1 MQGSGNGALR
11 AGIQRPDDA
20 AVWDLD
26 ADQALIQT
34 ADFFTPI
41 VDDPETF
48 GAIAAANAMSDV
60 FAMGGEVL
68 FALNIAGMP
77 EAVGLDVLSAILAGG
92 ARKVREAGGVVAG
105 GHTVTNP
112 ELFYGLSVTG
122 LGHPDRL
129 LTKGESLDPGQTLW
143 LTKPLGTGIV
153 TTAHIVETHA
163 LIEPGDLEAAIQ
175 SMLTLNAAAAAA
187 ARTAGIRRGTD
198 VTGFGL
204 LGHACEMLGSATRSN
219 CGLRIDAKSVPL
231 LPNVLAYTRNGVRT
245 RAAQR
250 NPEHFGQS
258 VHFADTVAPEHRQ
271 VLWEAETSGG
281 LLLAVPPGCE
291 TTFEN
296 ACRDAGQDCWQIG
309 EVATGTGIVVI

>member
-1 MQGSGNGALR
+1 MR
-11 AGIQRPDDA
+11 AGIQKPDDA
-20 AVWDLD
+20 AVWTLH

-48 GAIAAANAMSDV
+48 GAIAAANAMSDI

-77 EAVGLDVLSAILAGG
+77 ESVGLDTLSAILAGG
-92 ARKVREAGGVVAG
+92 AKKIREAGGVVAG

-122 LGHPDRL
+122 LGDPDCL

-153 TTAHIVETHA
+153 TTAHIVETHS
-163 LIEPGDLEAAIQ
+163 LIDPGDLEAAIQ
-175 SMLTLNAAAAAA
+175 SMLSLNAAAATA
-187 ARTAGIRRGTD
+187 ARGSGTRRGTD

-204 LGHACEMLGSATRSN
+204 LGHACEMLGPDTQDDS
-219 CGLRIDAKSVPL
+219 CGLHIKADSVPL
-231 LPNVLAYTRNGVRT
+231 LPNVLAYAQNGVQT

-258 VHFADTVAPEHRQ
+258 VRFADTVAPELRQ
-271 VLWEAETSGG
+271 ILWEAETSGG
-281 LLLAVPPGCE
+281 LLLAVPQGRE
-291 TTFEN
+291 GTFEK
-296 ACRDAGQDCWQIG
+296 ACQDLGQDRWCIG
-309 EVATGTGIVVI
+309 EVVAGSGIKVA

>member
-1 MQGSGNGALR
+1 MR
-11 AGIQRPDDA
+11 AGIQKPDDA
-20 AVWDLD
+20 AVWTLHE
-26 ADQALIQT
+26 DQALIQT

-77 EAVGLDVLSAILAGG
+77 ESVGLDILSAILAGG

-122 LGHPDRL
+122 LGDPDRL

-153 TTAHIVETHA
+153 TTAHIVETHS
-163 LIEPGDLEAAIQ
+163 LIDPGDLEAAIQ
-175 SMLTLNAAAAAA
+175 SMLSLNAAAATA
-187 ARTAGIRRGTD
+187 ARTSDTRRGTD

-204 LGHACEMLGSATRSN
+204 LGHACEMLGPDTQDS
-219 CGLRIDAKSVPL
+219 CGLRIKADSVPL
-231 LPNVLAYTRNGVRT
+231 LPNVLAYAQNGVQT

-258 VHFADTVAPEHRQ
+258 VRFADTVAPELRQ

-281 LLLAVPPGCE
+281 LLLAVPQGCE
-291 TTFEN
+291 RAFEK
-296 ACRDAGQDCWQIG
+296 ACQDLGQACWCIG
-309 EVATGTGIVVI
+309 EVVAGSGIDVQ

>member
-1 MQGSGNGALR
+1 MQGSANGALR

-77 EAVGLDVLSAILAGG
+77 DSVGLDVLSAILAGG

-122 LGHPDRL
+122 LGHPNRL

-204 LGHACEMLGSATRSN
+204 LGHACEMLGAATRSN

-231 LPNVLAYTRNGVRT
+231 LPNVLAYARNGVRT

-271 VLWEAETSGG
+271 ILWEAETSGG

-309 EVATGTGIVVI
+309 EVATGTGIEVT

>member
-11 AGIQRPDDA
+11 AGIQKPDDA
-20 AVWDLD
+20 AVWTLHE
-26 ADQALIQT
+26 DQALIQT

-92 ARKVREAGGVVAG
+92 AKKVREAGGVVAG

-122 LGHPDRL
+122 LGDPDRL

-153 TTAHIVETHA
+153 TTAHIVETHS
-163 LIEPGDLEAAIQ
+163 LIDPGDLEAAIQ
-175 SMLTLNAAAAAA
+175 SMLSLNAAAATA
-187 ARTAGIRRGTD
+187 ARTSDTRRGTD

-204 LGHACEMLGSATRSN
+204 LGHACEMLGHDTHNGCS
-219 CGLRIDAKSVPL
+219 LRIRADSVPL
-231 LPNVLAYTRNGVRT
+231 LPNVLAYAQNGVQT

-258 VHFADTVAPEHRQ
+258 VRFADTVAPELRQ
-271 VLWEAETSGG
+271 ILWEAETSGG
-281 LLLAVPPGCE
+281 LLLAVPPGNQGA
-291 TTFEN
+291 FEK
-296 ACRDAGQDCWQIG
+296 ACQDLGQNCWCIG
-309 EVATGTGIVVI
+309 EVAAGSGIKVV

>member
-1 MQGSGNGALR
+1 MR
-11 AGIQRPDDA
+11 AGIQKPDDA
-20 AVWDLD
+20 AVWTLH

-48 GAIAAANAMSDV
+48 GAIAAANAMSDI

-77 EAVGLDVLSAILAGG
+77 ESVGLDTLSAILAGG
-92 ARKVREAGGVVAG
+92 AKKVREAGGVVAG

-122 LGHPDRL
+122 LGDPDCL

-153 TTAHIVETHA
+153 TTAHIVETHS
-163 LIEPGDLEAAIQ
+163 LIDPGDLEAAIQ
-175 SMLTLNAAAAAA
+175 SMLSLNAAAATA
-187 ARTAGIRRGTD
+187 ARGSGTRRGTD

-204 LGHACEMLGSATRSN
+204 LGHACEMLGPDTQDDS
-219 CGLRIDAKSVPL
+219 CGLYIKADSVPL
-231 LPNVLAYTRNGVRT
+231 LPNVLAYAQNGVQT

-250 NPEHFGQS
+250 NPEHFGQF
-258 VHFADTVAPEHRQ
+258 VRFADTVAPELRQ

-281 LLLAVPPGCE
+281 LLLAVPQGCE
-291 TTFEN
+291 GIFEK
-296 ACRDAGQDCWQIG
+296 ACLDLGQACWCIG
-309 EVATGTGIVVI
+309 EVVAGSGIKVA

>member
-1 MQGSGNGALR
+1 MR
-11 AGIQRPDDA
+11 AGIQKPDDA
-20 AVWDLD
+20 AVWTLHE
-26 ADQALIQT
+26 DQALIQT

-77 EAVGLDVLSAILAGG
+77 EGISLDILSAILAGG
-92 ARKVREAGGVVAG
+92 AQKVREAGGVVAG

-122 LGHPDRL
+122 LGDPDRL

-153 TTAHIVETHA
+153 TTAHIVETHS
-163 LIEPGDLEAAIQ
+163 LINPRDLEAAIQ
-175 SMLTLNAAAAAA
+175 SMLSLNAAAATA
-187 ARTAGIRRGTD
+187 ARTSGTRRGTD

-204 LGHACEMLGSATRSN
+204 LGHACEMLDPGTQDDS
-219 CGLRIDAKSVPL
+219 CGLHIKADSVPL
-231 LPNVLAYTRNGVRT
+231 LPNVLAYTQNGVQT

-258 VHFADTVAPEHRQ
+258 VRFADTVVPELQQ

-281 LLLAVPPGCE
+281 LLLAVPQGCE
-291 TTFEN
+291 GTFEE
-296 ACRDAGQDCWQIG
+296 ACQDLGQDCWCIG
-309 EVATGTGIVVI
+309 EVAAGAGIEVA

>member
-1 MQGSGNGALR
+1 MR
-11 AGIQRPDDA
+11 AGIQKPDDA
-20 AVWDLD
+20 AVWTLH

-48 GAIAAANAMSDV
+48 GAIAAANAMSDI

-77 EAVGLDVLSAILAGG
+77 ESVGLDTLSAILAGG
-92 ARKVREAGGVVAG
+92 AKKVREAGGVVAG

-122 LGHPDRL
+122 LGDPDCL

-153 TTAHIVETHA
+153 TTAHIVETHS
-163 LIEPGDLEAAIQ
+163 LIDPGDLEAAIQ
-175 SMLTLNAAAAAA
+175 SMLSLNAAAATA
-187 ARTAGIRRGTD
+187 ARGSGTRRGTD

-204 LGHACEMLGSATRSN
+204 LGHACEMLGPDTQDDS
-219 CGLRIDAKSVPL
+219 CGLYIKADSVPL
-231 LPNVLAYTRNGVRT
+231 LPNVLAYAQNGVQT

-250 NPEHFGQS
+250 NPEHFGQF
-258 VHFADTVAPEHRQ
+258 VRFADTVAPELRQ

-281 LLLAVPPGCE
+281 LLLAVPQGCE
-291 TTFEN
+291 GTFEK
-296 ACRDAGQDCWQIG
+296 ACLDLGQACWCIG
-309 EVATGTGIVVI
+309 EVVAGSGIKVA

>member
-1 MQGSGNGALR
+1 MR
-11 AGIQRPDDA
+11 AGIQKPDDA
-20 AVWDLD
+20 AVWILH

-48 GAIAAANAMSDV
+48 GAIAAANAMSDI

-77 EAVGLDVLSAILAGG
+77 ESVGLDTLSAILAGG
-92 ARKVREAGGVVAG
+92 AKKVREAGGVVAG

-122 LGHPDRL
+122 LGDPDCL

-163 LIEPGDLEAAIQ
+163 LIDPGDLEAAIQ
-175 SMLTLNAAAAAA
+175 SMLSLNAAAATA
-187 ARTAGIRRGTD
+187 ARGSGTRRGTD

-204 LGHACEMLGSATRSN
+204 LGHACEMLGPDTQDDS
-219 CGLRIDAKSVPL
+219 CGLHIKADSVPL
-231 LPNVLAYTRNGVRT
+231 LPNVLAYAQNGVQT

-250 NPEHFGQS
+250 NPEHFGQF
-258 VHFADTVAPEHRQ
+258 VRFADTVAPELRQ

-281 LLLAVPPGCE
+281 LLLAVPQGCE
-291 TTFEN
+291 GTFEK
-296 ACRDAGQDCWQIG
+296 ACLDLGQACWCIG
-309 EVATGTGIVVI
+309 EVVAGSGIKVA

>member
-77 EAVGLDVLSAILAGG
+77 DSVGLDVLSAILAGG

-122 LGHPDRL
+122 LGDPDRL

-153 TTAHIVETHA
+153 TTAHIVETHS
-163 LIEPGDLEAAIQ
+163 LLDPEDLEAAIQ
-175 SMLTLNAAAAAA
+175 SMLSLNDAAATA
-187 ARTAGIRRGTD
+187 ARTSGARRGTD

-204 LGHACEMLGSATRSN
+204 LGHACEMLGSAAHADY
-219 CGLRIDAKSVPL
+219 GLRIKAESVPL
-231 LPNVLAYTRNGVRT
+231 LPHVLAYARNGVRT

-250 NPEHFGQS
+250 NPEHFGTS
-258 VHFADTVAPEHRQ
+258 VRFADTVMPELRQ

-281 LLLAVPPGCE
+281 LLLAIPQGCE
-291 TTFEN
+291 GTFEK
-296 ACRDAGQDCWQIG
+296 ACRDLGQDCWFIG
-309 EVATGTGIVVI
+309 EVVAEPGIEVA

>member
-1 MQGSGNGALR
+1 MQGSGNGSLR

-77 EAVGLDVLSAILAGG
+77 DAVGLDVLSAILAGG

-122 LGHPDRL
+122 LGNPDRL

-153 TTAHIVETHA
+153 TTAHIVESHSLLA
-163 LIEPGDLEAAIQ
+163 PEDLEAAIQ
-175 SMLTLNAAAAAA
+175 SMLSLNAAAATA
-187 ARTAGIRRGTD
+187 ARTSGARRGTD

-204 LGHACEMLGSATRSN
+204 LGHACEMLGSATHSDY
-219 CGLRIDAKSVPL
+219 GLRIKAASVPL
-231 LPNVLAYTRNGVRT
+231 LPHVLAYARNGVRT

-250 NPEHFGQS
+250 NPEHFGTS
-258 VHFADTVAPEHRQ
+258 VRFADAVVPELRQ

-281 LLLAVPPGCE
+281 LLLAIPRGCAG
-291 TTFEN
+291 TFEQ
-296 ACRDAGQDCWQIG
+296 ACRDLGQDCWCIG
-309 EVATGTGIVVI
+309 EVVAGPGIEVI

>member
-1 MQGSGNGALR
+1 LR
-11 AGIQRPDDA
+11 AGIQKPDDA
-20 AVWDLD
+20 AVWTLHE
-26 ADQALIQT
+26 DQALIQT

-77 EAVGLDVLSAILAGG
+77 ESVGLDILSAILAGG
-92 ARKVREAGGVVAG
+92 AKKVREAGGVVAG

-122 LGHPDRL
+122 LGDPDCL

-153 TTAHIVETHA
+153 TTAHIVETHS
-163 LIEPGDLEAAIQ
+163 LIDPRDLEAAIQ
-175 SMLTLNAAAAAA
+175 SMLSLNAAAATA
-187 ARTAGIRRGTD
+187 ARTSSTKRGTD

-204 LGHACEMLGSATRSN
+204 LGHACEMLGPDPQDDS
-219 CGLRIDAKSVPL
+219 CGLYIKANSVPL
-231 LPNVLAYTRNGVRT
+231 LPNVLAYAQTGVQT

-250 NPEHFGQS
+250 NPEHFGQF
-258 VHFADTVAPEHRQ
+258 VRFADTVAPELRQ

-281 LLLAVPPGCE
+281 LLLAVPQGCE
-291 TTFEN
+291 GTFEK
-296 ACRDAGQDCWQIG
+296 ACLDLGQACWCIG
-309 EVATGTGIVVI
+309 EVVAGSGIKVA